1 MKLTR
6 PKVEYYSDYVTV
18 PKTIQ
23 VPQIIKEKAI
33 RMVPK
38 ETYET
43 KFVAIQVP
51 FQTKVLLFRLD
62 NVLFAGSA
70 NNRSS

>member
-1 MKLTR
+1 MLKALTSFYAQAQQEVKLTR
-6 PKVEYYSDYVTV
+6 PKLEYTSDYVLV

-33 RMVPK
+33 RYVPK

-43 KFVAIQVP
+43 KIVAIQVRP
-51 FQTKVLLFRLD
+51 NGL
-62 NVLFAGSA
+62 
-70 NNRSS
+70 SSL

>member
-1 MKLTR
+1 MTR
-6 PKVEYYSDYVTV
+6 PKMEYTSDYVMV

-43 KFVAIQVP
+43 KIVAIQVNL
-51 FQTKVLLFRLD
+51 QYSIERHRCS
-62 NVLFAGSA
+62 G
-70 NNRSS
+70 